1 MTADTEAVARIL
13 AHAEDVDLPPDLAGR
28 SAPGK
33 APDDSGTHDP
43 GPDADDAG
51 RDGLDPP
58 PPPGDGDG
66 IDWGKVEKAAAL
78 PLHDTGNGRRFA
90 LYHGRD
96 VMFVPRVGWHV
107 WDETRWLKDP
117 DNIAIRARAQTM
129 SDWIARETVFLH
141 PRNERA
147 LQARVRDLI
156 EQLVEFEAIPAK
168 DRSKEVNQQIDALKA
183 ERREIDAI
191 FAKAQDLIAQRL
203 RHAKQ
208 AGNSKTIDNMLQEA
222 GVGLARP
229 LDQLDADPL
238 KVNCLN
244 GTLRFRVQTHG
255 RVRRCEVDFLPH
267 DRADLITKRMAVAYD
282 PDARAPRFVEFLNR
296 IQPDPLMQ
304 GYLQR
309 LFGLSMLAVLEQMM
323 VYLYGDGANGKSV
336 LMDLIAR
343 ILGDYAASAKIES
356 LTGSNRRGGGDATPD
371 LVPMIGARL
380 VRASEPEKGVK
391 WQEGLIKEL
400 TGGEPMLI
408 RALHSDFVEAR
419 VFFKLIV
426 SGNHK
431 PQFEGQDHGIWRR
444 VKLVPFLEQ
453 IPESEQV
460 RKEEMDAMLFAEAPG
475 VLAWMVE
482 GARDYLE
489 AGLREPEAV
498 TEATQ
503 ALREESDLIGC
514 FLDEACEVTGDTDD
528 RIGSSELV
536 NIFNYWLTARGMGY
550 WRDRRVT
557 TELADHARKWRSR
570 KTGAKFTQVKS
581 GGRMFYDGIRLTAF
595 FRRDWDAAP
604 KDARGRALSVGA
616 LPDGSPTSA
625 PDADPDYRDA
635 F

>member
-1 MTADTEAVARIL
+1 MTADTEAVARVL
-13 AHAEDVDLPPDLAGR
+13 AGAEDVELPPELAGR
-28 SAPGK
+28 SVPEGD
-33 APDDSGTHDP
+33 PQDP
-43 GPDADDAG
+43 GPDGDDMVYG
-51 RDGLDPP
+51 GGMDQP
-58 PPPGDGDG
+58 PPPGEGDG
-66 IDWGKVEKAAAL
+66 IDWGRVEKASQL
-78 PLHDTGNGRRFA
+78 PLHDVGNGRRFA
-90 LYHGRD
+90 LHHGRD
-96 VMFVPRVGWHV
+96 AMFVPRVGWHV
-107 WDETRWLKDP
+107 WDETRWLKDQ
-117 DNIAIRARAQTM
+117 DNIAIRARGQTM

-141 PRNERA
+141 PRDESRLQERVKDVI
-147 LQARVRDLI
+147 Q
-156 EQLVEFEAIPAK
+156 QLSEFEAIPAK
-168 DRSKEVNQQIDALKA
+168 DRTKEVNQQIDALKA

-191 FAKAQDLIAQRL
+191 FAQAQDLIAQRL

-208 AGNSKTIDNMLQEA
+208 AGNSKTIDNMLQE
-222 GVGLARP
+222 GGIGLARP

-244 GTLRFRVQTHG
+244 GTLQFRVTTHG
-255 RVRRCEVDFLPH
+255 KVRRCEIQFLPH

-282 PDARAPRFVEFLNR
+282 PDARAPKFIEFLNR

-400 TGGEPMLI
+400 TGGEPLLI

-431 PQFEGQDHGIWRR
+431 PQFEGQDEGIWRR

-453 IPESEQV
+453 IPLGERIPKQ
-460 RKEEMDAMLFAEAPG
+460 EMDDMLFAEAPG

-482 GARDYLE
+482 GAASYLE
-489 AGLREPEAV
+489 GGLREPEAV

-557 TELADHARKWRSR
+557 TELADHARKWRSK

-581 GGRMFYDGIRLTAF
+581 GGRMFYDGIKLTAF
-595 FRRDWDAAP
+595 FKKDWDAAP
-604 KDARGRALSVGA
+604 KDTRGRALTVGA
-616 LPDGSPTSA
+616 VPDGSPTSE
-625 PDADPDYRDA
+625 PDATPDYRGE

>member
-1 MTADTEAVARIL
+1 MTADTEAVAAIL
-13 AHAEDVDLPPDLAGR
+13 AGAEDVDLPPELADR
-28 SAPGK
+28 PVPETDPQDPGPD
-33 APDDSGTHDP
+33 PDDSGY
-43 GPDADDAG
+43 
-51 RDGLDPP
+51 DGGGMDQP

-66 IDWGKVEKAAAL
+66 IDWGRVEKACQL
-78 PLHDTGNGRRFA
+78 PLHDVGNGRRFA
-90 LYHGRD
+90 LHHGRD
-96 VMFVPRVGWHV
+96 AMYVPRVGWHV
-107 WDETRWLKDP
+107 WDDTRWLKDQ
-117 DNIAIRARAQTM
+117 DSIAIRTRGQTM

-141 PRNERA
+141 PRNERE
-147 LQARVRDLI
+147 LQSRLKEIIPRLAEL
-156 EQLVEFEAIPAK
+156 EAIATK
-168 DRSKEVNQQIDALKA
+168 DRTDENPKELDQLRA

-191 FAKAQDLIAQRL
+191 FAQAQDVISQRL

-208 AGNSKTIDNMLQEA
+208 AGNSKTIDNLLNEA
-222 GVGLARP
+222 GIGLARP

-244 GTLRFRVQTHG
+244 GTLQFKVTTHG
-255 RVRRCEVDFLPH
+255 KVRRCEVEFLPH
-267 DRADLITKRMAVAYD
+267 DRADLITKRIAVAYD
-282 PDARAPRFVEFLNR
+282 PDARSPKFHEFLNR
-296 IQPDPLMQ
+296 IQPDPQMQ

-400 TGGEPMLI
+400 TGGEPLLI

-431 PQFEGQDHGIWRR
+431 PQFEGQDEGIWRR

-453 IPESEQV
+453 IPMGERISKQ
-460 RKEEMDAMLFAEAPG
+460 EMDDMLFAEASG

-482 GARDYLE
+482 GATAYLE
-489 AGLREPEAV
+489 GGLREPEAV

-557 TELADHARKWRSR
+557 TELADHARKWRSK

-581 GGRMFYDGIRLTAF
+581 GGRMFYDGIKLTAF
-595 FRRDWDAAP
+595 FKKDWDAAP
-604 KDARGRALSVGA
+604 KDTRGRALTVGA
-616 LPDGSPTSA
+616 VPDGSPTSE
-625 PDADPDYRDA
+625 PDATPDYRGE